1 MRSFETIRRD
11 RGRHTKSADPSDDD
25 DTPAELAE
33 ALLDACAGLC
43 REIRQLRL
51 VQLDIFNQI
60 PRLAQYSSDLL
71 AFFNASPRI
80 TSMLERILVS
90 FRSARSG
97 GTAMHATA
105 LPSKNCRRPTGAA
118 RSSLCSTPGA
128 RAHWA
133 RVSRMITHHLCFC
146 SADLHDALP
155 CHLQRHSSE
164 ELRFQSRVSAFLRP
178 LLPDGD

>member
-1 MRSFETIRRD
+1 M
-11 RGRHTKSADPSDDD
+11 
-25 DTPAELAE
+25 
-33 ALLDACAGLC
+33 LDACASLC

-51 VQLDIFNQI
+51 VRLDIFNQI

-71 AFFNASPRI
+71 AFFNASPRM

-118 RSSLCSTPGA
+118 RSSLRSTPGA

-146 SADLHDALP
+146 SAELHHARP
-155 CHLQRHSSE
+155 CHLQRLSSE
-164 ELRFQSRVSAFLRP
+164 ELLSQSRVSAFLRP
-178 LLPDGD
+178 LLPDGH